1 MNYTEAE
8 SKVREATNEDPWGPT
23 GPQMAEIAH
32 MTYQYDAFPEV
43 MSMLWKRML
52 QDNKNAWR
60 RVYKART
67 FCDTFW
73 YLRRNCSRIEQ
84 LCSRISKLG
93 LIILGNKTWFYL
105 LLFLIK
111 LFIIFDILLLYAIVY
126 YASP

>member
-1 MNYTEAE
+1 MVMNYTEAE

-32 MTYQYDAFPEV
+32 MTYQYDTFPEV

-67 FCDTFW
+67 FRDMFY
-73 YLRRNCSRIEQ
+73 YL
-84 LCSRISKLG
+84 
-93 LIILGNKTWFYL
+93 
-105 LLFLIK
+105 
-111 LFIIFDILLLYAIVY
+111 
-126 YASP
+126 